1 MEPSSFIVY
10 HLLVFLVVAFYIGG
24 LVAII
29 HVIMNGRTAQGTV
42 AWVIVLLELPYI
54 ALPLYLIFGGHRFW
68 GYIKARRSGDT
79 ELHHIVKG
87 LIDCSGEKNL
97 CCDAPD
103 PFKDVISS
111 LTKLPVTR
119 GNRAQL
125 LIDGA
130 ETFKAIF
137 ESIDAAKNYILVQFF
152 IIRND
157 HLGRQ
162 LKEKLIRKAQSGTR
176 VYLLYDE
183 IGCFNLSNRYLRELE
198 QGGVEVSGFKT
209 TRGWANPLR
218 INFRNHRKIIIVD
231 GKIAYAGGLN
241 VGDEYLG
248 RSSRFGHWRD
258 THLKLEGPS
267 VHILQ
272 LTFCED
278 WYWATHQVPILHWE
292 PDRLTYSDQHVLP
305 IPSGPADQMET
316 CTLFFVQAINSA
328 RTRLWIVSPYFVP
341 DEHLMTALQLAA
353 LRGVD
358 VRVLLPDKPDHLLVY
373 LSSWSYYEQAE
384 NAGVKIY
391 RYQKG
396 FLHQKVML
404 IDHDYATIGTAN
416 FDNRSFRINFEI
428 TVMVLD
434 TTFCQ
439 QVEQMLD
446 DDFSHSIL
454 VKADEYTNKPF
465 WYRLAVRCA
474 RLLSPLQ

>member
-1 MEPSSFIVY
+1 MENSTFVIYPLA
-10 HLLVFLVVAFYIGG
+10 LLVIAFYIGG
-24 LVAII
+24 LVAVI

-54 ALPLYLIFGGHRFW
+54 ALPLYLVFGGHRFW

-79 ELHHIVKG
+79 ELHHIVEG
-87 LIDCSGEKNL
+87 FLDYSGGKNL
-97 CCDAPD
+97 TCDAPI
-103 PFKDVISS
+103 PFKDIVSS

-125 LIDGA
+125 LIDGKK
-130 ETFKAIF
+130 TFQAIF
-137 ESIDAAKNYILVQFF
+137 ESIDAAKDYILVQFF

-157 HLGRQ
+157 YLGQ
-162 LKEKLIRKAQSGTR
+162 KLKEKLIRKAQLGTQ

-183 IGCFNLSNRYLRELE
+183 IGCFNLPNRYLRELE
-198 QGGVEVSGFKT
+198 HAGVEVSGFKT
-209 TRGWANPLR
+209 ARGWAHPLR
-218 INFRNHRKIIIVD
+218 INFRNHRKIVIVD

-248 RSSRFGHWRD
+248 HSSHFGHWRD

-278 WYWATHQVPILHWE
+278 WYWATHRVLTLDWQ
-292 PDRLTYSDQHVLP
+292 PDKLTYSDQRILP
-305 IPSGPADQMET
+305 IPSGPADKMET

-341 DEHLMTALQLAA
+341 DEQVMTALQLAA

-358 VRVLLPDKPDHLLVY
+358 VRILLPDKPDHLLVY

-384 NAGVKIY
+384 YAGVKIY

-404 IDHDYATIGTAN
+404 IDNDYATVGTAN

-434 TTFCQ
+434 KNFCQ
-439 QVEQMLD
+439 QVEEMLN
-446 DDFSHSIL
+446 DDFSHSVL

>member
-1 MEPSSFIVY
+1 METSSFIVY
-10 HLLVFLVVAFYIGG
+10 LLAFLVIAFYIGG
-24 LVAII
+24 LAAVI
-29 HVIMNGRTAQGTV
+29 HVIMHGRTAQGTV
-42 AWVIVLLELPYI
+42 AWVIVLLEIPYI

-79 ELHHIVKG
+79 ELHHIVEG
-87 LIDCSGEKNL
+87 LIHYSGGKNL
-97 CCDAPD
+97 SCEAPD
-103 PFKDVISS
+103 PFKDIISS

-125 LIDGA
+125 LIDG
-130 ETFKAIF
+130 EKTFQAIF
-137 ESIDAAKNYILVQFF
+137 ESIDAASDYILVQFF

-157 HLGRQ
+157 YLGRQ
-162 LKEKLIRKAQSGTR
+162 LKQKLIKKAQSGIR

-183 IGCFNLSNRYLRELE
+183 IGCFNLPNRYLRELE
-198 QGGVEVSGFKT
+198 QGGVKVSGFKT
-209 TRGWANPLR
+209 TRGWAHPLR
-218 INFRNHRKIIIVD
+218 INFRNHRKIVIAD
-231 GKIAYAGGLN
+231 GKTAYAGGLN

-278 WYWATHQVPILHWE
+278 WYWATHQVLMLDWQA
-292 PDRLTYSDQHVLP
+292 DKLTHSDQHVLP

-341 DEHLMTALQLAA
+341 DEQVMTALQLAA

-358 VRVLLPDKPDHLLVY
+358 VRILLPDKPDHLLVY

-384 NAGVKIY
+384 HAGVKIY

-404 IDHDYATIGTAN
+404 IDNDYATVGTAN

-434 TTFCQ
+434 NAFCR
-439 QVEQMLD
+439 QVEIMLEN
-446 DDFSHSIL
+446 DFAHSIL